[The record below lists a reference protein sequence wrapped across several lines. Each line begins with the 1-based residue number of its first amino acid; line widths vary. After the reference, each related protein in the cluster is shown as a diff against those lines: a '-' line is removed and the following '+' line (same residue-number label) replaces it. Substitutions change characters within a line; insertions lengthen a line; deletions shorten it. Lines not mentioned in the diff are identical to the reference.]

1 MRIGNRIIKW
11 LQANKKLLTILFAA
25 LLIFTSEVWQ
35 YRIARRNTLNNV
47 ERNTMQQ
54 LNVVNQVIRDRL
66 SVFEMAADGI
76 SWGIEDNTDIPDS
89 IPGYLVQLMKSCS
102 DITSCAVCFVPYF
115 YPSKGKLYEPVALRD
130 QSGIIRTTQIAGPEH
145 DYTTMPF
152 YKYALERDSD
162 YWSEPYINGA
172 DQKLVVSYSLVLHDN
187 HRNAFGVL
195 TIDVS
200 LDWLNDLANQ
210 AYPPPSSFVAILS
223 HEGEVVTC
231 PKDKREYLFS
241 LFQAED
247 KLHSAEL
254 KQLAQKL
261 SQKTK
266 GMMAVAADNGGKDL
280 LFFEKI
286 ESEVNWIITV
296 IGSEEEIFHSQY
308 LSMRRRLLITFA
320 TLTLLGFIIWYSIRN
335 INRLRIVNEEKSRID
350 SELRAA
356 ANIQQGML
364 PKKFPPFPERDDI
377 DVYGVLHPAKEIGGD
392 LYDFYI
398 RDEKLFFC
406 IGDVSGKGMPASLM
420 MAVTRSMFRIVS
432 AQENNPQHIIE
443 QMNNLVNEMNE
454 LSLFV
459 TFFVGVLDLPTGKL
473 RYCNAGHDAPLIM
486 TKEVNKLN
494 VLANLPVG
502 VMSGI
507 LYMGQEIELDSET
520 ILFLYTDGLVEA
532 KNRKRE
538 MFRERRMI
546 DIAKEFITTDQTEL
560 KYLTDQMV
568 TEVKKFTGNIPQF
581 DDITM
586 LAVKYKRIVHK
597 EILCSSIVL
606 KNDIQQLPILKT
618 FIDDIIE
625 KLKINRSLAMKLNLA
640 LEEAVVNVMEYAY
653 MPKTEGE
660 IEVSA
665 HVDETQIKFIITDYG
680 MAFDPTLK
688 NEVDTTLTVEDRPI
702 GGLGIHLVRQ
712 YMDSINYERADNKN
726 ILTLIKHI

>member
-1 MRIGNRIIKW
+1 M
-11 LQANKKLLTILFAA
+11 T
-25 LLIFTSEVWQ
+25 
-35 YRIARRNTLNNV
+35 
-47 ERNTMQQ
+47 
-54 LNVVNQVIRDRL
+54 
-66 SVFEMAADGI
+66 
-76 SWGIEDNTDIPDS
+76 
-89 IPGYLVQLMKSCS
+89 
-102 DITSCAVCFVPYF
+102 
-115 YPSKGKLYEPVALRD
+115 
-130 QSGIIRTTQIAGPEH
+130 
-145 DYTTMPF
+145 
-152 YKYALERDSD
+152 
-162 YWSEPYINGA
+162 
-172 DQKLVVSYSLVLHDN
+172 
-187 HRNAFGVL
+187 
-195 TIDVS
+195 
-200 LDWLNDLANQ
+200 
-210 AYPPPSSFVAILS
+210 
-223 HEGEVVTC
+223 
-231 PKDKREYLFS
+231 
-241 LFQAED
+241 
-247 KLHSAEL
+247 
-254 KQLAQKL
+254 
-261 SQKTK
+261 
-266 GMMAVAADNGGKDL
+266 VAADNEEKSL

-286 ESEVNWIITV
+286 ESETNWIITV

-308 LSMRRRLLITFA
+308 LSMRRRLLITFV

-459 TFFVGVLDLPTGKL
+459 TLFVGVLDLPTGKL

-532 KNRKRE
+532 KNGKRE

-546 DIAKEFITTDQTEL
+546 YIAKEFITTDQTQL
-560 KYLTDQMV
+560 KHLTDQMV

-581 DDITM
+581 DDLTM

-597 EILCSSIVL
+597 EILCCSLVL
-606 KNDIQQLPILKT
+606 KNDIQQLPL
-618 FIDDIIE
+618 
-625 KLKINRSLAMKLNLA
+625 
-640 LEEAVVNVMEYAY
+640 
-653 MPKTEGE
+653 P
-660 IEVSA
+660 
-665 HVDETQIKFIITDYG
+665 
-680 MAFDPTLK
+680 
-688 NEVDTTLTVEDRPI
+688 
-702 GGLGIHLVRQ
+702 
-712 YMDSINYERADNKN
+712 
-726 ILTLIKHI
+726 